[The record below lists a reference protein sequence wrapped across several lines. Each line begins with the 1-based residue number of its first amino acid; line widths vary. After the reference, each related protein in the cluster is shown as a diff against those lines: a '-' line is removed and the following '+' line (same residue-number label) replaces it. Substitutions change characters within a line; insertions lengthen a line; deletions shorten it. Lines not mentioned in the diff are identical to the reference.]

1 LKLSGSLLNLHKA
14 KGGGNAKLRKNTTYA
29 KVTNMNEHV
38 KGIFE
43 M

>member
-1 LKLSGSLLNLHKA
+1 LHKA
-14 KGGGNAKLRKNTTYA
+14 KGGGSVKPRKNTNNA
-29 KVTNMNEHV
+29 KTTNMNEHV